1 MCLEALE
8 IKTGLIVINEF
19 FPHTLTNKY
28 MKLKKTQEFI

>member
-8 IKTGLIVINEF
+8 IKTGFIVINDF

-28 MKLKKTQEFI
+28 MKLKNPQEFI